1 MQIHFTLNHKKT
13 AVEIAPDTL
22 LIDLVRSLGCK
33 SVKRGCE
40 TANCG
45 LCTVFLD
52 EKPVLSCSVL
62 AARVDG
68 RSVTT
73 LEGLQEEA
81 AEFGA
86 FIADQGAEQ
95 CGFCNPGF
103 IMNALALFREKP
115 DPNEEEIKE
124 YLAGNLCRCSGY
136 EGQLRGIQNFL
147 AWKNQRRLPNE
158 NCEPACAQE
167 GRHAA
172 CNRPACVHG

>member
-1 MQIHFTLNHKKT
+1 MQIHFTLIYKKT
-13 AVEIAPDTL
+13 AAEFAPDTL

-147 AWKNQRRLPNE
+147 AWKKSKE
-158 NCEPACAQE
+158 AAQ
-167 GRHAA
+167 
-172 CNRPACVHG
+172 

>member
-1 MQIHFTLNHKKT
+1 MQITFTLNHKKVT
-13 AVEIAPDTL
+13 AEIAADTVL
-22 LIDLVRSLGCK
+22 LDLVRSLGCK
-33 SVKRGCE
+33 SVKCGCE

-62 AARVDG
+62 AARVNG

-103 IMNALALFREKP
+103 MMNAIALFREKS
-115 DPNEEEIKE
+115 DPTDEEIKE

-136 EGQLRGIQNFL
+136 EGQLRGIRAYL
-147 AWKNQRRLPNE
+147 DWKKQRE
-158 NCEPACAQE
+158 EDAQ
-167 GRHAA
+167 
-172 CNRPACVHG
+172 

>member
-1 MQIHFTLNHKKT
+1 MMQITITLNGTKISP
-13 AVEIAPDTL
+13 EIEPDTL
-22 LIDLVRSLGCK
+22 LIDLVRSQGCY

-62 AARVDG
+62 AARADG
-68 RSVTT
+68 HSVTT

-81 AEFGA
+81 KEFGA

-103 IMNALALFREKP
+103 IMNALALFQEK
-115 DPNEEEIKE
+115 
-124 YLAGNLCRCSGY
+124 SS
-136 EGQLRGIQNFL
+136 
-147 AWKNQRRLPNE
+147 RRRMKSANIWQE
-158 NCEPACAQE
+158 TCAAVPVMKDSF
-167 GRHAA
+167 AA
-172 CNRPACVHG
+172 FWHF